1 VCASDA
7 SNLSGPARSRSPA
20 DGLERIRY
28 ALDEHERLDRIEA
41 TVETLTG
48 LIGLAEHGERTDHR
62 IEALAEAQRQ
72 TEERLK
78 ALIAVVDNTV
88 RRPPP
93 KT

>member
-1 VCASDA
+1 
-7 SNLSGPARSRSPA
+7 
-20 DGLERIRY
+20 
-28 ALDEHERLDRIEA
+28 
-41 TVETLTG
+41 